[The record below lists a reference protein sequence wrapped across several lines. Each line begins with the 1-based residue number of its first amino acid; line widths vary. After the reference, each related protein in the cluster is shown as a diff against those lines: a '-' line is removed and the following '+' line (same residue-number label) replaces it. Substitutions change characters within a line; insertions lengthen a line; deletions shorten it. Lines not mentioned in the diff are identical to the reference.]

1 MQVPAVSI
9 AEGESPE
16 DAVVRGVEEQ
26 GAGIT
31 ARIVRSLGLESY
43 DMWPAKPEVNERHFF
58 QLVNWTCW

>member
-9 AEGESPE
+9 AEVESPE
-16 DAVVRGVEEQ
+16 DAVVREVEEE
-26 GAGIT
+26 AGIT

-43 DMWPAKPEVNERHFF
+43 DMRPAQPEIDERHFF